1 MKIFLCCII
10 DSFHYLIL
18 TFIVDLGQS
27 RLVEFSKISK
37 KTPTCGNKMWKIK
50 LFSNMLA
57 VLLKCKLYTI
67 HSIQL
72 EFTFNGF

>member
-10 DSFHYLIL
+10 DLFHYLIL

-37 KTPTCGNKMWKIK
+37 KKTPTCGNKMWKIT
-50 LFSNMLA
+50 LFLNVNSFIEL
-57 VLLKCKLYTI
+57 
-67 HSIQL
+67 
-72 EFTFNGF
+72 